1 MKHGKRLV
9 ALFMSLS
16 LIANHTSTVIALG
29 DEYKRLFIEQ
39 SLNAPNI
46 TWDTKD
52 EVIVG
57 TAFDSMKGVKAI
69 DDKGNDI
76 TDKVKVAGSVDTSKE
91 GEYVLT
97 YSIVDSEEEP
107 ITRVVRV
114 IPNPEFNVS
123 GSDYVRTYKG
133 EEFDYK
139 QGLTVTDS
147 KGNDITSSVT
157 CEGNVDVNKLGSY
170 NLKYYVPDKK
180 EPILER
186 TVDVIEKNVFN
197 VYLNNEKLQ
206 KSLENYN
213 NWLKDPNK
221 DPNKPVSIEKD
232 LAFSIY
238 LDNKTSKF
246 ALENQSS
253 EKLDVLI
260 GDEVF
265 ANIKVFDKDNNEKLS
280 IELLGSDTGDSE
292 KLDKLKELTYEY
304 GDYISI
310 VTKDS
315 KNCLDITG
323 TLTGDIDNTKED
335 CKEYYSDGVD
345 NLDYI
350 KNVRFNIVKEGIKT
364 VYNNAPVITGLT
376 EMEKLLTTRDEQLKG
391 ISITDDKD
399 TYIPLDEVVI
409 TEEKDG
415 DNVVGLRYTVCD
427 DWGREASGV
436 RYLKNP
442 QTNDGR
448 VQIEQSI
455 QTQQEESSSTPST
468 LDIQPKGRPSKLS
481 DNWLEIVGVTY
492 QDKDKIRFQI
502 RFDIDNMEMYIS
514 NADNRLFDNKFTGEY
529 FRLEQYSKDGVLKS
543 SLVLNGNDRAD
554 SEKIRKWDRTKFAY
568 GDQLKIY
575 HKYTDTKMKIG
586 SDVLE
591 PNNSWRSYAGGIPE
605 SVQKESRFEIT
616 RDCLKRLVNKPPE
629 ITWSDKN
636 LTIERGKKPDLLAD
650 ITVKD
655 DIDGDIN
662 RARVKVSDLDT
673 SKLGLHTITYSVTD
687 SWGATYTTER
697 TVEVVS
703 TEELSKTHI
712 DIYDSTNTNKIFTI
726 GFDDFS
732 KRLSIKNTTSVEF
745 DSKNKYDTAFRIR
758 ILSKKGVT
766 KKDIELFGKDTG
778 ESSKLKE
785 LNNYKYAVDDY
796 IEIRTTTSKAIRII
810 GKVSTEGSAIT
821 DTDFSNGLDTKD
833 LMDNTRFQLNAG
845 QMKIVYNE
853 APSIE
858 FNDAK
863 FARTDKFNP
872 AIFVEKITDDHDN
885 KNGEGKLK
893 PENVRAEYDEDK
905 IYNLG
910 KHSVKFILADTWG
923 RKYTTTTTI
932 ETVSRNKLEK
942 VNIDLMKVDKNTD
955 GTITSKSTI
964 ATLYFDDVK
973 KKIVPVLNQEAS
985 IDGQPG
991 QKVFTIL
998 IYGSDNEEKYKLEI
1012 DTNTKINQETFKE
1025 LSKVSITKGDYIHI
1039 EAYSPDAVC
1048 ISGQVVSPMNMNF
1061 TDYSN
1066 GFKDFD
1072 KMKNTMF
1079 EIQEEG
1085 LTALYNEA
1093 PHITWKNSRVYQG
1106 DSFDVLSDITITDDR
1121 DTKLTTSMVT
1131 VVGDTTGG
1139 TTSLDTTKI
1148 GVKTITYKI
1157 TDSWGRTA
1165 LIQRS
1170 IFVRPNLEKAK
1181 IEIKDNKGQT
1191 AIILQPDS
1199 ANMKLSVEFNEENL
1213 PLNKTT
1219 RISNT
1224 TEVSLALYNEKNEH
1238 IGTLD
1243 ILGNDDKNEIEKK
1256 LTSLT
1261 TAKILRGSKIHIDAK
1276 NTTQVS
1282 ITGIVSA
1289 TGGNITTGTV
1299 DFSKGNYDR
1308 KYLDNSVF
1316 KLIDDGIEVLYNQA
1330 PSMNLTTTAA
1340 TTTSLTLYKGDDY
1353 RQNLLDA
1360 IEVIDELEDD
1370 LSSKKTVE
1378 IRVFER
1384 TKGQNTSVTT
1394 VSTMPTTSPVAISTS
1409 SSVPLDINTT
1419 GSYVAYYTV
1428 KDSWGEKCPEIL
1440 VKDFNIV
1447 PSIDRNI
1454 INLGG
1459 PFGIDKRRLLTIGFD
1474 SNTMN
1479 FKIKKTT
1486 DPSINS
1492 FNNQVYGT
1500 FYKIDLCTSQG
1511 QTKLTT
1517 PIVVAG
1523 DYNFKTDSKGYFSQ
1537 LEKIKFEYGDYIQM
1551 DSYQVQRMSIEGP
1564 VRNPVESD
1572 GDYATPQGG
1581 TQGIYEADKF
1591 KNTRFYITEEGLD
1604 AKYISPVELTTGRVL
1619 FDYDGEKDGSAIKLL
1634 IDSSDGTISIPDINY
1649 TGFFGSFVSNN
1660 LAFVITICK
1669 NGIQKKFNFL
1679 ESSRG
1684 PSNELKAFVN
1694 NTTENSFEDGD
1705 YIHFNGTNK
1714 YKKRVNLHG
1723 DLTVTGTDEDYSDGV
1738 DNFDNLIN
1746 VRFYFRDVGTTN
1758 AHIEAVYNKAP
1769 EFKGVDEVNFYIKPK
1784 SSANVDYYQF
1794 NTTSGVT
1801 VVDDNTTNT
1810 TFSVTNVLDRNNNI
1824 MNKGIPA
1831 WGVGEYK
1838 CIYNT
1843 TDSWGRVTEYTRK
1856 IYVRP
1861 NGYKNKIMIYPKTTS
1876 DTTTSGDNV
1885 VITSNSTAAFKIAID
1900 DRTDKYKLV
1909 DRKDVPINSQL
1920 GDNPAF
1926 GIVIYGNNGTEKK
1939 QVVLNGNDTGTSEKL
1954 DELTNTP
1961 FGQNDYIRV
1970 WSADPRYLAI
1980 SGDITK
1986 DSQDNSTD
1994 EIESFNDGIQEPVYM
2009 NNTAFKI
2016 NDNAMTYIYNEGA
2029 KITTTRQTLDYK
2041 SKISDNLVD
2050 LVTITDDK
2058 STTSEMTISYEGS
2071 IDTNKVG
2078 IYPVTYT
2085 VVDSWGRTV
2094 QQTINFEVAPN
2105 YSRNAIQVY
2114 SNDGTHMFDIG
2125 FDTYHNKLSVK
2136 QITTTKTSNT
2146 SSGNYL
2152 KIVVRDNNAKITN
2165 TLEINETDFT
2175 SQGTIEKIKQIGYVN
2190 NGFISFE
2197 SSSPSSIRIT
2207 GNITASTAVTSNINT
2222 FKDGFDSLDQM
2233 KNSRFML
2240 DPACLKLI
2248 TKETPV
2254 ITFKDTSGKTVTST
2268 SITRGDDSNLYD
2280 SIDLGF
2286 KQPENYIGIK
2296 YSNKGLDKY
2305 GFGKQN
2311 VTFMVNDSWGTTTVS
2326 TTAVVDVK
2334 ARNYLEGIIIQIKDR
2349 TDEKKNLATLRFDT
2363 INKKIIINKSNVSYN
2378 GKEELLLTFKLYDK
2392 NGITK
2397 KVKRITKY
2405 NITSSETLE
2414 KLFEDVY
2421 FEDGDRISLESYD
2434 DENGIA
2440 IYGNIPGDVTIDQED
2455 YSDGVQNPDYIDNVR
2470 FEIDK
2475 SDNSDNEGTIREY
2488 SLRSVYNHAPEMT
2501 FDKEFK
2507 AYKGIEPNFFD
2518 GVNVTDSDIHD
2529 KDINIEDN
2537 VQIDTEFDPDVLGDQ
2552 RVDYIATDTWGRQT
2566 STEKTVTVESGLLS
2580 NRIEYYTS
2588 DSSNEPLFYVYLDKE
2603 QSKLKVNSS
2612 YSTTNPSNS
2621 RLNTEP
2627 FELTLYYSENSTNA
2641 TTRATIKKQL
2651 KITTDETLDS
2661 IRTKLNDFNN
2671 TAFKYGEYL
2680 GVYAKDHKN
2689 DIKIKGQINQPL
2701 RITEDYSKGITT
2713 ADFMNNVK
2721 FKITEEELMAI
2732 YNEAP
2737 EMILP
2742 TNSTLVY
2749 YKGDKIFP
2757 GEGAIVRDDIDL
2769 RLTVE
2774 DVYISEEEKKR
2785 FDTMG
2790 TTMVSV
2796 TVTDYWGRS
2805 TQGQRKIE
2813 VRNAL
2818 TRNELIFGGY
2828 NNIGGEKRQKF
2839 KLVFDTTHKTIYI
2852 TGKDAGKMNDQRW
2865 DDAYYNIK
2873 LYDGK
2878 THEVKFNYDVPAE
2891 CDPTKTS
2898 FGSLE
2903 VTNTS
2908 HGVSYEQGDYFKF
2921 NGPQVFRMSI
2931 DGAVRNELEN
2941 YENGVTMSANFI
2953 DTRFYIEDSGLRAEF
2968 QNSIQLT
2975 TNESLIEFNVGKG
2988 KPLRMKVDH
2997 NTGQVTFGKPTDY
3010 FDYNNSAIV
3019 FKLNW
3024 YTKDDSTMHTFS
3036 FDGWDS
3042 GNGKG
3047 SIALKSFAQNHP
3059 FKEGDYITFET
3070 PTKQFHKRIEL
3081 SGKIIKPDNSDVLL
3095 RDEDFSDGIDYEE
3108 NMLRTEFHYNKEG
3121 VKGFT
3126 IFKKAPAIISGAED
3140 IAIPQNSNF
3149 DVTSGVTVKDYDNTD
3164 LTSAMTITVNGSQVR
3179 SGYTLNTNKVGPQ
3192 EVVYKVT
3199 NKAGITSAVYRNINV
3214 YSVPGLTTRANVA
3227 PLEQGSVTANSQELT
3242 NYLLSLVT
3250 ATDTDDSDITSK
3262 VTVTSDIDPE
3272 KAGIYNATYA
3282 VTNSFGQTTT
3292 LSDVKVEV
3300 IRTISVDVP
3309 IKVPFQIV
3317 TNLLDK
3323 NDDPFVAGTL
3333 NLRNN
3338 KTSDV
3343 KVSLDGFT
3351 QKSNS
3356 GSLQIVSPGTVTNW
3370 DELTTEDT
3378 MSKMALGI
3386 YNKDGNW
3393 KSSSYSQKESP
3404 LWLYTGMTTGTTIG
3418 TLERAPSLTSPSTAK
3433 IGFNSK
3439 HGKKFRGGTS
3449 RGKFELRF
3457 KFE

>member
-76 TDKVKVAGSVDTSKE
+76 TDKVKVTGSVDTSKE

-133 EEFDYK
+133 EEFDHK

-157 CEGNVDVNKLGSY
+157 CEGNVDINKLGSY

-253 EKLDVLI
+253 EKLDVSI

-265 ANIKVFDKDNNEKLS
+265 ANIKVFDKDNKEKLS
-280 IELLGSDTGDSE
+280 IELLGSDTGNSE

-310 VTKDS
+310 VTRDS

-415 DNVVGLRYTVCD
+415 DNIIGLRYTVCD

-455 QTQQEESSSTPST
+455 QTQQEQSSSSSSTLNISPKLKKPS
-468 LDIQPKGRPSKLS
+468 RLS
-481 DNWLEIVGVTY
+481 DNFFEVLGVTY
-492 QDKDKIRFQI
+492 PDNDLIRFKI
-502 RFDIDNMEMYIS
+502 KFDIDNMEMYIS
-514 NADNRLFDNKFTGEY
+514 EADNRLFDNKFTGEY

-575 HKYTDTKMKIG
+575 HKYTDTRMKIG
-586 SDVLE
+586 YDVLA
-591 PNNSWRSYAGGIPE
+591 PNCSDNWEDYSGGIPTNI
-605 SVQKESRFEIT
+605 QNESRFEIT
-616 RDCLKRLVNKPPE
+616 RNCLKRLVNKPPK
-629 ITWSDKN
+629 ITWSNEK
-636 LTIERGKKPDLLAD
+636 LIIERGKKPDLLAD

-662 RARVKVSDLDT
+662 RARVKVTPLDT
-673 SKLGLHTITYSVTD
+673 SELGPHTITYSVTD
-687 SWGATYTTER
+687 SWGATYTTQR

-785 LNNYKYAVDDY
+785 LNNYKYSVDDY

-872 AIFVEKITDDHDN
+872 AIFVGKITDDHDN
-885 KNGEGKLK
+885 NKDVEGKLK
-893 PENVRAEYDEDK
+893 PENVRAEYDEEE

-923 RKYTTTTTI
+923 REYTTTTTI

-942 VNIDLMKVDKNTD
+942 VNIDLMKVDKSTD
-955 GTITSKSTI
+955 GTLTSKSTI

-973 KKIVPVLNQEAS
+973 KKIVPVLNKEAS

-998 IYGSDNEEKYKLEI
+998 IYGSDNKEKYKLEI
-1012 DTNTKINQETFKE
+1012 DINTKINQDTFKE

-1048 ISGQVVSPMNMNF
+1048 ISGQVVSTMNMNF

-1170 IFVRPNLEKAK
+1170 IFVRSNLEKAK

-1199 ANMKLSVEFNEENL
+1199 VNMKLSVEFNEANL

-1243 ILGNDDKNEIEKK
+1243 ILGNDNKNEIEKK

-1299 DFSKGNYDR
+1299 DFSEGNYD
-1308 KYLDNSVF
+1308 KEYLDNSVF
-1316 KLIDDGIEVLYNQA
+1316 KLVDDGIEVLYNQA

-1340 TTTSLTLYKGDDY
+1340 TTTPLTLYKGDDY

-1360 IEVIDELEDD
+1360 IEVIDELEVD

-1394 VSTMPTTSPVAISTS
+1394 VSTMPTTSQVAISTS
-1409 SSVPLDINTT
+1409 SNVPLEINTT

-1428 KDSWGEKCPEIL
+1428 KDSWDEKCPEIL
-1440 VKDFNIV
+1440 VKDFDIV

-1459 PFGIDKRRLLTIGFD
+1459 PSGIDKRRLLTIGFD
-1474 SNTMN
+1474 SNTKS

-1486 DPSINS
+1486 DPNINS
-1492 FNNQVYGT
+1492 FNSYVYST
-1500 FYKIDLCTSQG
+1500 VFYKIYLCTSQG

-1523 DYNFKTDSKGYFSQ
+1523 DYDFKKDSKGYFRQ

-1572 GDYATPQGG
+1572 GDYATPQKD

-1619 FDYDGEKDGSAIKLL
+1619 VDYDGLKDGSAIKLL
-1634 IDSSDGTISIPDINY
+1634 IDSSSGTISVPNINY
-1649 TGFFGSFVSNN
+1649 TGFFNYPSGDIAFTVNFNHNSDKQTFTFKGADRGSTKELEEYLSKTRFV
-1660 LAFVITICK
+1660 
-1669 NGIQKKFNFL
+1669 
-1679 ESSRG
+1679 E
-1684 PSNELKAFVN
+1684 
-1694 NTTENSFEDGD
+1694 GD
-1705 YIHFNGTNK
+1705 YIEFRGIESR
-1714 YKKRVNLHG
+1714 KKSISLVG
-1723 DLTVTGTDEDYSDGV
+1723 DLEVIGSNEDYSDGV
-1738 DNFDNLIN
+1738 DNLDNLNN

-1769 EFKGVDEVNFYIKPK
+1769 EFKGVDEVNFYIKPGA
-1784 SSANVDYYQF
+1784 SNRDYYPF
-1794 NTTSGVT
+1794 DTTSGVS
-1801 VVDDNTTNT
+1801 VVDDNTTDI
-1810 TFSVTNVLDRNNNI
+1810 TFSVTGVLNNRNEEMTN
-1824 MNKGIPA
+1824 GIPA
-1831 WGVGEYK
+1831 WDKGEYK

-1885 VITSNSTAAFKIAID
+1885 VITSDSTAAFKIAID
-1900 DRTDKYKLV
+1900 DRTDRYKLV

-1926 GIVIYGNNGTEKK
+1926 GIVIYDNNGTEKK
-1939 QVVLNGNDTGTSEKL
+1939 RVILNGNDTGTSEKL

-1986 DSQDNSTD
+1986 DSQNGST
-1994 EIESFNDGIQEPVYM
+1994 ESIENFNDGIQEPVYM

-2016 NDNAMTYIYNEGA
+2016 NDNRMTYIYNEGA

-2041 SKISDNLVD
+2041 SNISDNLVD

-2094 QQTINFEVAPN
+2094 EQTINFEVAPN
-2105 YSRNAIQVY
+2105 YGRNRIEVY

-2125 FDTYHNKLSVK
+2125 FDTYHNKLSVN

-2207 GNITASTAVTSNINT
+2207 GNITASTAVTRNINT
-2222 FKDGFDSLDQM
+2222 FEDGFDSLDQM

-2240 DPACLKLI
+2240 KPEGLKLI

-2286 KQPENYIGIK
+2286 KQPENYLGIS
-2296 YSNKGLDKY
+2296 YSSEGLDKY
-2305 GFGKQN
+2305 KFGKQN

-2334 ARNYLEGIIIQIKDR
+2334 DRNYLEGRIIQIKDG

-2363 INKKIIINKSNVSYN
+2363 IENKIIPFKTNVKYN
-2378 GKEELLLTFKLYDK
+2378 RSEELLLTFKLYDK

-2434 DENGIA
+2434 NDKGIA
-2440 IYGNIPGDVTIDQED
+2440 IYGNIPGDVTTSQEI

-2475 SDNSDNEGTIREY
+2475 SDDVNVEGTIREY
-2488 SLRSVYNHAPEMT
+2488 SLKSVYNHAPEMT

-2537 VQIDTEFDPDVLGDQ
+2537 VQIDTEFDPDILGDQ
-2552 RVDYIATDTWGRQT
+2552 KVDYIATDTWGRQT

-2588 DSSNEPLFYVYLDKE
+2588 DSSTEPLFYVYLDKTNN
-2603 QSKLKVNSS
+2603 KLKVNSS
-2612 YSTTNPSNS
+2612 YSTTKAKNTT
-2621 RLNTEP
+2621 LKTEP
-2627 FELTLYYSENSTNA
+2627 FKLTLYYSENSTNA
-2641 TTRATIKKQL
+2641 TTRATIKKEL
-2651 KITTDETLDS
+2651 EITTDETLDS
-2661 IRTKLNDFNN
+2661 IKTKLNDFNN

-2701 RITEDYSKGITT
+2701 RITEDYSEGITT

-2742 TNSTLVY
+2742 TDSTLVY

-2774 DVYISEEEKKR
+2774 DVYISEEEEKK

-2805 TQGQRKIE
+2805 TQGERKIE

-2828 NNIGGEKRQKF
+2828 NNTGGEKRQKF

-2852 TGKDAGKMNDQRW
+2852 TGKDAGKMNDQRH
-2865 DDAYYNIK
+2865 DTDYYNIK
-2873 LYDGK
+2873 LYDGDTNK
-2878 THEVKFNYDVPAE
+2878 VKFNYDVPAQ
-2891 CDPTKTS
+2891 CDPTETS

-2941 YENGVTMSANFI
+2941 YENGVNMSANFI

-2968 QNSIQLT
+2968 QNSMPIT
-2975 TNESLIEFNVGKG
+2975 TDESLIEFNVGKG

-2997 NTGQVTFGKPTDY
+2997 NTGQVTFGKSTDY
-3010 FDYNNSAIV
+3010 FDYNNNAIV

-3042 GNGKG
+3042 GNGSG
-3047 SIALKSFAQNHP
+3047 SRELKSFAQKHP
-3059 FKEGDYITFET
+3059 FKQGDYITFET
-3070 PTKQFHKRIEL
+3070 PGKKFHKRIEL
-3081 SGKIIKPDNSDVLL
+3081 SGKIIKPTTPDVLL
-3095 RDEDFSDGIDYEE
+3095 KDEDFSDGIDYEE
-3108 NMLRTEFHYNKEG
+3108 NMLRTEFHYNKDG

-3140 IAIPQNSNF
+3140 ISIPQNSNF
-3149 DVTSGVTVKDYDNTD
+3149 DITSGVTAKDYDNAD
-3164 LTSAMTITVNGSQVR
+3164 LTSAMTITVNDGTQVR
-3179 SGYTLNTNKVGPQ
+3179 SGYTLDTSKVGPQ
-3192 EVVYKVT
+3192 EVVYRVT
-3199 NKAGITSAVYRNINV
+3199 NRAGITSAVYRNINV
-3214 YSVPGLTTRANVA
+3214 YSVPGFTTKADVA
-3227 PLEQGSVTANSQELT
+3227 PLEQGSIKKDSEELKE
-3242 NYLLSLVT
+3242 YLLSLVT
-3250 ATDTDDSDITSK
+3250 ATDTDDGDITSK

-3272 KAGIYNATYA
+3272 KAGTYKATYS
-3282 VTNSFGQTTT
+3282 VTNSFGRTTT

-3300 IRTISVDVP
+3300 VRTISVDVP

-3317 TNLLDK
+3317 TNLINKD
-3323 NDDPFVAGTL
+3323 DDPFVAGTL

-3343 KVSLDGFT
+3343 KVSLDGFI
-3351 QKSNS
+3351 KKNSN
-3356 GSLQIVSPGTVTNW
+3356 GGIEIVTPGTIDW
-3370 DELTTEDT
+3370 DNLTTDET
-3378 MSKMALGI
+3378 MKKMALGI
-3386 YNKDGNW
+3386 YNKEGFKD
-3393 KSSSYSQKESP
+3393 SSYSQKSDP
-3404 LWLYTGMTTGTTIG
+3404 LWLHTGITSTTIG

-3433 IGFNSK
+3433 IGFTSK
-3439 HGKKFRGGTS
+3439 HGKKFIGGTT

>member
-1 MKHGKRLV
+1 MKHAKRLV

-69 DDKGNDI
+69 DDEGNDI
-76 TDKVKVAGSVDTSKE
+76 TDKVKVTGSVDTSKE
-91 GEYVLT
+91 GEYTLT
-97 YSIVDSEEEP
+97 YSIADSEEEP

-253 EKLDVLI
+253 EKLDVSI

-292 KLDKLKELTYEY
+292 KLDKLKALTYEY

-310 VTKDS
+310 VTRDS

-415 DNVVGLRYTVCD
+415 NNIIGLRYTVCD

-442 QTNDGR
+442 QINDGR

-481 DNWLEIVGVTY
+481 DNFFEVLGVTY
-492 QDKDKIRFQI
+492 PDNDWIRFKI
-502 RFDIDNMEMYIS
+502 KFDIDNMEMYIS
-514 NADNRLFDNKFTGEY
+514 ESDNRLFDNKFTGEY

-575 HKYTDTKMKIG
+575 HKYTDTRMKIG
-586 SDVLE
+586 YDVLA
-591 PNNSWRSYAGGIPE
+591 PNGSNNWEDYSRGIPTDI
-605 SVQKESRFEIT
+605 QNESRFEIT
-616 RDCLKRLVNKPPE
+616 RNCLKRLVNKPPE
-629 ITWSDKN
+629 ITWPDKN

-673 SKLGLHTITYSVTD
+673 STLGEKTVTYTVTD

-778 ESSKLKE
+778 KSSKLQE

-796 IEIRTTTSKAIRII
+796 IEIRTTTSKAIRIN
-810 GKVSTEGSAIT
+810 GEVTTQGNIT
-821 DTDFSNGLDTKD
+821 DTDFSDGLDTKD

-872 AIFVEKITDDHDN
+872 AIFVKKITDDHDN
-885 KNGEGKLK
+885 DENGEGKLK
-893 PENVRAEYDEDK
+893 PENVRAEYDEEE

-923 RKYTTTTTI
+923 REYTTTTTI

-942 VNIDLMKVDKNTD
+942 VNIDLMKVDKSTD
-955 GTITSKSTI
+955 GTLTSKSTI

-973 KKIVPVLNQEAS
+973 KKIVPVLNKEAS

-998 IYGSDNEEKYKLEI
+998 IYGSNNEEKYKLEI
-1012 DTNTKINQETFKE
+1012 DTNTKINQDTFKE

-1048 ISGQVVSPMNMNF
+1048 ISGQVVSTMNMNF

-1139 TTSLDTTKI
+1139 TISLDTTEI

-1170 IFVRPNLEKAK
+1170 IFVRSNLEKAK

-1199 ANMKLSVEFNEENL
+1199 VNMKLSVEFNEANL

-1243 ILGNDDKNEIEKK
+1243 ILGSDDKYAIEKK

-1316 KLIDDGIEVLYNQA
+1316 KLIDDGIEVLYNQV

-1409 SSVPLDINTT
+1409 SSVPLEINTT

-1486 DPSINS
+1486 DPNINS

-1511 QTKLTT
+1511 KTKLTT

-1523 DYNFKTDSKGYFSQ
+1523 DYNFKKDSKGYFSQ
-1537 LEKIKFEYGDYIQM
+1537 LGKIKFEYGDYIQM

-1572 GDYATPQGG
+1572 GDYATPDILPDGQID
-1581 TQGIYEADKF
+1581 TQGIYDADKF

-1619 FDYDGEKDGSAIKLL
+1619 VDYDGLKDGSAIKLL
-1634 IDSSDGTISIPDINY
+1634 IDSSSGTISVPEINY
-1649 TGFFGSFVSNN
+1649 TGFFNYPYGNI
-1660 LAFVITICK
+1660 AFTV
-1669 NGIQKKFNFL
+1669 NFKHKSVQ
-1679 ESSRG
+1679 ETFTFTGCDRG
-1684 PSNELKAFVN
+1684 PKRELKEYLSATRFV
-1694 NTTENSFEDGD
+1694 EGD
-1705 YIHFNGTNK
+1705 YIEFRGIESR
-1714 YKKRVNLHG
+1714 KKSISLVG
-1723 DLTVTGTDEDYSDGV
+1723 DLKVTGSNEDYSDGV
-1738 DNFDNLIN
+1738 DNLDNLNN

-1769 EFKGVDEVNFYIKPK
+1769 EFKGVEEVNFYIKPN
-1784 SSANVDYYQF
+1784 SSANRDYYQF

-1810 TFSVTNVLDRNNNI
+1810 TFSVTGVLDRSNNI
-1824 MNKGIPA
+1824 MHNGIPA
-1831 WGVGEYK
+1831 WGKGEYK

-1861 NGYKNKIMIYPKTTS
+1861 DGYKNKIIVYPKTTS
-1876 DTTTSGDNV
+1876 DTTISGNNV
-1885 VITSNSTAAFKIAID
+1885 VITSDSTAAFKIAID

-1926 GIVIYGNNGTEKK
+1926 AIAIYDANNHQERKRII
-1939 QVVLNGNDTGTSEKL
+1939 LDGNDTGLSSKL
-1954 DELTNTP
+1954 DELSNTRYKE
-1961 FGQNDYIRV
+1961 NDYIRV

-1986 DSQDNSTD
+1986 DKQDNSTD

-2016 NDNAMTYIYNEGA
+2016 NDNRMTYIYNKGA
-2029 KITTTRQTLDYK
+2029 KITTTRQTLYYK
-2041 SKISDNLVD
+2041 SNISDNLVD

-2058 STTSEMTISYEGS
+2058 STTSEMTITYEGS

-2085 VVDSWGRTV
+2085 VVDNWGRTV

-2125 FDTYHNKLSVK
+2125 FNTYHNKLSVN
-2136 QITTTKTSNT
+2136 QITTNKTLNNSN
-2146 SSGNYL
+2146 NKL

-2197 SSSPSSIRIT
+2197 SSSPNSVRIIGNIT
-2207 GNITASTAVTSNINT
+2207 GNTAGNSFDNG
-2222 FKDGFDSLDQM
+2222 FKDETEMQ
-2233 KNSRFML
+2233 NSRFML
-2240 DPACLKLI
+2240 EPEGLKLI

-2286 KQPENYIGIK
+2286 KQPENYIGVE
-2296 YSNKGLDKY
+2296 YSNQGLDKDKS
-2305 GFGKQN
+2305 GKQD
-2311 VTFMVNDSWGTTTVS
+2311 VTFIVNDSWGTSVS
-2326 TTAVVDVK
+2326 TVAVVDVK
-2334 ARNYLEGIIIQIKDR
+2334 ARNYLEERIIQIKDG
-2349 TDEKKNLATLRFDT
+2349 TDQKKNLATLRFDT

-2537 VQIDTEFDPDVLGDQ
+2537 VQIDTEFDPDILGDQ
-2552 RVDYIATDTWGRQT
+2552 KVDYIATDTWGRQT

-2588 DSSNEPLFYVYLDKE
+2588 DSSTEPLFYVYLDKTNN
-2603 QSKLKVNSS
+2603 KLKVNSDFKV
-2612 YSTTNPSNS
+2612 TQSNS
-2621 RLNTEP
+2621 NKLNTEP

-2641 TTRATIKKQL
+2641 TTRATIKKEL

-2701 RITEDYSKGITT
+2701 RITEDYSEGITT

-2742 TNSTLVY
+2742 TDSTLVY

-2774 DVYISEEEKKR
+2774 DVYISKEEEKK

-2805 TQGQRKIE
+2805 TQGERKIE

-2828 NNIGGEKRQKF
+2828 NNKGGEKRQKF

-2852 TGKDAGKMNDQRW
+2852 TGKDAGKMNDQRS
-2865 DDAYYNIK
+2865 DADYYNIK
-2873 LYDGK
+2873 LYDGETNK
-2878 THEVKFNYDVPAE
+2878 VKFNYDVPAE

-2941 YENGVTMSANFI
+2941 YENGVNMSANFI

-2968 QNSIQLT
+2968 QNSMPIT
-2975 TNESLIEFNVGKG
+2975 TDESLIEFNVGKG

-3042 GNGKG
+3042 GNGSG
-3047 SIALKSFAQNHP
+3047 SRALRTFAQNHQ

-3070 PTKQFHKRIEL
+3070 PTKKFHKRIEL
-3081 SGKIIKPDNSDVLL
+3081 SGKIIKPTTPDVLL
-3095 RDEDFSDGIDYEE
+3095 KDEDFSDGIDYEE
-3108 NMLRTEFHYNKEG
+3108 NMLRTEFHYNKDG
-3121 VKGFT
+3121 VHGFT
-3126 IFKKAPAIISGAED
+3126 IFKKAAAVISGAED
-3140 IAIPQNSNF
+3140 IAIPQNSTF
-3149 DVTSGVTVKDYDNTD
+3149 DITSGVTAKDYDNAD
-3164 LTSAMTITVNGSQVR
+3164 LTSAMTITVNGRQVR
-3179 SGYTLNTNKVGPQ
+3179 SGEVLNTDKVGPQ
-3192 EVVYKVT
+3192 EVVYRVT
-3199 NKAGITSAVYRNINV
+3199 NRAGITSAVYRNINV
-3214 YSVPGLTTRANVA
+3214 YSVPGLTTIADVA
-3227 PLEQGSVTANSQELT
+3227 PLEQGSVKKDSEELKE
-3242 NYLLSLVT
+3242 YLLSLVI

-3272 KAGIYNATYA
+3272 KAGTYKATYS

-3292 LSDVKVEV
+3292 LSNVEVEV

-3309 IKVPFQIV
+3309 IKVPFQVV

-3323 NDDPFVAGTL
+3323 EADPFVAGTL

-3351 QKSNS
+3351 QKNNS
-3356 GSLQIVSPGTVTNW
+3356 GSLQIVTPGTIDW
-3370 DELTTEDT
+3370 DNLTTEAS
-3378 MSKMALGI
+3378 MKQMALGI
-3386 YNKDGNW
+3386 YNKTGDW
-3393 KSSSYSQKESP
+3393 QDSSYSQEDSP
-3404 LWLYTGMTTGTTIG
+3404 LWLYTGITSGTTIG

-3433 IGFNSK
+3433 IGFTSK

>member
-46 TWDTKD
+46 TWDTKN

-76 TDKVKVAGSVDTSKE
+76 TDKVKVTGSVDTSKE

-97 YSIVDSEEEP
+97 YSIADSEEEP

-123 GSDYVRTYKG
+123 GADYVRTYKG

-157 CEGNVDVNKLGSY
+157 CEGNVDINKLGSY

-253 EKLDVLI
+253 EKLDVSI

-280 IELLGSDTGDSE
+280 IELLGSDTGNSE

-310 VTKDS
+310 VTRDS

-391 ISITDDKD
+391 ISITDDRD

-415 DNVVGLRYTVCD
+415 NNIIGLRYTVCD

-442 QTNDGR
+442 QINDGR

-481 DNWLEIVGVTY
+481 DNFFEVLGVTY
-492 QDKDKIRFQI
+492 PDNDLIRFKI
-502 RFDIDNMEMYIS
+502 KFDIDNMEMYIS
-514 NADNRLFDNKFTGEY
+514 ESDNRLFDNKFTGEY

-575 HKYTDTKMKIG
+575 HKYTDDRMKIG
-586 SDVLE
+586 YGVLA
-591 PNNSWRSYAGGIPE
+591 PNSSNNWEDYSRGIPTNI
-605 SVQKESRFEIT
+605 QNESRFEIT
-616 RDCLKRLVNKPPE
+616 RNCLKRLVNKPPE
-629 ITWSDKN
+629 ITWPDKN
-636 LTIERGKKPDLLAD
+636 LTIERGKNPNLLAD

-687 SWGATYTTER
+687 SWGATYTTQR

-745 DSKNKYDTAFRIR
+745 DSNNKYDTAFRIR

-833 LMDNTRFQLNAG
+833 LMDNTRFQLNSG

-872 AIFVEKITDDHDN
+872 AIFVKKITDDHDN
-885 KNGEGKLK
+885 DENGEGKLK
-893 PENVRAEYDEDK
+893 PENVRAEYDEEE

-923 RKYTTTTTI
+923 REYTTTTTI

-942 VNIDLMKVDKNTD
+942 VNIDLMKVDKSTD

-973 KKIVPVLNQEAS
+973 KKIVPVLNKQAS
-985 IDGQPG
+985 IEGQPG

-1048 ISGQVVSPMNMNF
+1048 ISGQVVSTMNMNF

-1170 IFVRPNLEKAK
+1170 IFVRYNLEKAK
-1181 IEIKDNKGQT
+1181 IEIKDNKGKT

-1199 ANMKLSVEFNEENL
+1199 ANMKLSVEFNEANL

-1289 TGGNITTGTV
+1289 IGGNITTGTV

-1316 KLIDDGIEVLYNQA
+1316 KLVDDGIEVLYNQA

-1340 TTTSLTLYKGDDY
+1340 TTTPLTLYKGDDY

-1384 TKGQNTSVTT
+1384 TKDEITSVTT
-1394 VSTMPTTSPVAISTS
+1394 VSTMPTTSQVAISTS
-1409 SSVPLDINTT
+1409 SNVPLEINTT

-1428 KDSWGEKCPEIL
+1428 KDSWDEKCPEIL
-1440 VKDFNIV
+1440 VKDFDIV

-1459 PFGIDKRRLLTIGFD
+1459 PSGIDKRRLLTIGFD
-1474 SNTMN
+1474 SNTKS

-1492 FNNQVYGT
+1492 FNSYVYST
-1500 FYKIDLCTSQG
+1500 VFYKIYLCTSQG

-1523 DYNFKTDSKGYFSQ
+1523 DYDFKKDSKGYFSQ
-1537 LEKIKFEYGDYIQM
+1537 LEEIKFEYGDYIQM

-1572 GDYATPQGG
+1572 GDYATPQKD

-1604 AKYISPVELTTGRVL
+1604 AKYISLVELTTGRVL
-1619 FDYDGEKDGSAIKLL
+1619 VDYDGLKDGSAIKLL
-1634 IDSSDGTISIPDINY
+1634 IDSSSGTISVPNINY
-1649 TGFFGSFVSNN
+1649 TGFFNYPYGDIAFTVNFNHNSDKQTFTFKGADRGSTKELEEYLSKTRFV
-1660 LAFVITICK
+1660 
-1669 NGIQKKFNFL
+1669 
-1679 ESSRG
+1679 E
-1684 PSNELKAFVN
+1684 
-1694 NTTENSFEDGD
+1694 GD
-1705 YIHFNGTNK
+1705 YIEFRGIESR
-1714 YKKRVNLHG
+1714 KKSISLVG
-1723 DLTVTGTDEDYSDGV
+1723 DLEVTGSNEDYSDGV
-1738 DNFDNLIN
+1738 DNLDNLNN
-1746 VRFYFRDVGTTN
+1746 VRFYFRGVGTAN

-1769 EFKGVDEVNFYIKPK
+1769 EFKGVEEVNFYIKPN
-1784 SSANVDYYQF
+1784 SSANNDYYKF
-1794 NTTSGVT
+1794 DTTSGVT
-1801 VVDDNTTNT
+1801 VVDDNTTDI
-1810 TFSVTNVLDRNNNI
+1810 TFSVTGVLNNRNEE
-1824 MNKGIPA
+1824 MTKGIPA
-1831 WGVGEYK
+1831 WGKGEYK

-1885 VITSNSTAAFKIAID
+1885 VITSDSTAAFKIAID

-1926 GIVIYGNNGTEKK
+1926 AIAIYDANNHQERKRII
-1939 QVVLNGNDTGTSEKL
+1939 LDGNDTGLSSKL
-1954 DELTNTP
+1954 DELSNTRYKE
-1961 FGQNDYIRV
+1961 NDYIRV

-1986 DSQDNSTD
+1986 DNQDKST
-1994 EIESFNDGIQEPVYM
+1994 EKIESFNDGIQDPNYM
-2009 NNTAFKI
+2009 NNIAFKI

-2050 LVTITDDK
+2050 LVTINDDK

-2085 VVDSWGRTV
+2085 VVDNWGRTV

-2105 YSRNAIQVY
+2105 YARNHIQVY

-2125 FDTYHNKLSVK
+2125 FNIYHNKLSVN
-2136 QITTTKTSNT
+2136 QITTNKTLNNSN
-2146 SSGNYL
+2146 NKL

-2197 SSSPSSIRIT
+2197 SSSPNSVRIIGNIT
-2207 GNITASTAVTSNINT
+2207 GNTAGNSFDDG
-2222 FKDGFDSLDQM
+2222 FKDETEMQ
-2233 KNSRFML
+2233 NSRFML
-2240 DPACLKLI
+2240 KPEGLKLI

-2286 KQPENYIGIK
+2286 KQPENYIGVE
-2296 YSNKGLDKY
+2296 YSNQGLDKDKS
-2305 GFGKQN
+2305 GKQD
-2311 VTFMVNDSWGTTTVS
+2311 VTFIVNDSWGTSVS
-2326 TTAVVDVK
+2326 TVAVVDVK
-2334 ARNYLEGIIIQIKDR
+2334 ARNYLEERIIQIKDG
-2349 TDEKKNLATLRFDT
+2349 TDQKKNLATLRFDT
-2363 INKKIIINKSNVSYN
+2363 INKKIIINKSKVSYN

-2603 QSKLKVNSS
+2603 ESKLKVNSS
-2612 YSTTNPSNS
+2612 YSTTKAKNTT
-2621 RLNTEP
+2621 LKTEP
-2627 FELTLYYSENSTNA
+2627 FKLTLYYSENSTNA
-2641 TTRATIKKQL
+2641 TTRATIKKEL
-2651 KITTDETLDS
+2651 EITTDETLNS

-2689 DIKIKGQINQPL
+2689 DIKIKGQINQPF

-2742 TNSTLVY
+2742 TDSTLVY

-2757 GEGAIVRDDIDL
+2757 GEGGIVRDDIDL

-2774 DVYISEEEKKR
+2774 DVYISKEEEKK

-2805 TQGQRKIE
+2805 TQGERKIE

-2818 TRNELIFGGY
+2818 TRNEIIFGGY
-2828 NNIGGEKRQKF
+2828 NNTGGAKRQKF

-2865 DDAYYNIK
+2865 DNAYYNIK

-2878 THEVKFNYDVPAE
+2878 TNKVKFNYDVPAD

-2898 FGSLE
+2898 FSSLE

-2941 YENGVTMSANFI
+2941 YENGVNMSANFI

-2968 QNSIQLT
+2968 QNSMLIT
-2975 TNESLIEFNVGKG
+2975 TDESLIEFNVGKG
-2988 KPLRMKVDH
+2988 KPLRMKINHD
-2997 NTGQVTFGKPTDY
+2997 TGQVTFGDPTDF
-3010 FDYNNSAIV
+3010 FDYNVYTTV
-3019 FKLNW
+3019 FRINW
-3024 YTKDDSTMHTFS
+3024 YKAGDSTTHTFD
-3036 FDGWDS
+3036 FIGHDD
-3042 GNGKG
+3042 GKG
-3047 SIALKSFAQNHP
+3047 ESSRKFKDFAIKNG
-3059 FKEGDYITFET
+3059 FKQGDYITFET
-3070 PTKQFHKRIEL
+3070 PGKKFHKRIEL
-3081 SGKIIKPDNSDVLL
+3081 SGKIIKPTTPDALL

-3108 NMLRTEFHYNKEG
+3108 NMLRTEFHYNKDG
-3121 VKGFT
+3121 VPGFT
-3126 IFKKAPAIISGAED
+3126 IVKKAPAVISGAED
-3140 IAIPQNSNF
+3140 ISIPQYSQFN
-3149 DVTSGVTVKDYDNTD
+3149 VASGVTVKDYDNAD
-3164 LTSAMTITVNGSQVR
+3164 LTSAMTITVNGRQVR
-3179 SGYTLNTNKVGPQ
+3179 SGEVLNTDKVGPQ

-3199 NKAGITSAVYRNINV
+3199 NRAGITSAIYRNINV
-3214 YSVPGLTTRANVA
+3214 YSVPGLTTIADVA
-3227 PLEQGSVTANSQELT
+3227 PLEQGSVKKDSEELKE
-3242 NYLLSLVT
+3242 YLLSLVT

-3272 KAGIYNATYA
+3272 KAGTYKATYS

-3292 LSDVKVEV
+3292 LSDVNVEV
-3300 IRTISVDVP
+3300 VRTISVDVP

>member
-1 MKHGKRLV
+1 MKYGKRLV

-97 YSIVDSEEEP
+97 YSIADSEEEP
-107 ITRVVRV
+107 ITRVIRV
-114 IPNPEFNVS
+114 IPNPEFKVS

-157 CEGNVDVNKLGSY
+157 YEGNVDVNKLGSY

-180 EPILER
+180 DPILER

-253 EKLDVLI
+253 EKLDVSI

-280 IELLGSDTGDSE
+280 IELLGSDTGNSE

-310 VTKDS
+310 VTRDS

-415 DNVVGLRYTVCD
+415 NNIIGLRYTVCD

-442 QTNDGR
+442 QINDGR

-1106 DSFDVLSDITITDDR
+1106 DSFDVLSDIIITDDR

-1139 TTSLDTTKI
+1139 TTSLDTTEI
-1148 GVKTITYKI
+1148 GVKKVTYKI

-1243 ILGNDDKNEIEKK
+1243 ILGSDDKNAIEKK

-1299 DFSKGNYDR
+1299 DFSKGNYDK

-1316 KLIDDGIEVLYNQA
+1316 KLVDDGIEVLYNQA
-1330 PSMNLTTTAA
+1330 PSMNLTSTAA

-1360 IEVIDELEDD
+1360 IEVIDELEPG

-1384 TKGQNTSVTT
+1384 NKGQNTSVTT
-1394 VSTMPTTSPVAISTS
+1394 VSTMPTTSQVAISTS
-1409 SSVPLDINTT
+1409 SNVPLNINTT

-1440 VKDFNIV
+1440 VKDFDIV

-1459 PFGIDKRRLLTIGFD
+1459 YINGGIRKLVTIGFD
-1474 SNTMN
+1474 SETMSLKIGKHSNTSYDHFN
-1479 FKIKKTT
+1479 KAGTLGDHKYYEIKIC
-1486 DPSINS
+1486 NS
-1492 FNNQVYGT
+1492 
-1500 FYKIDLCTSQG
+1500 KG
-1511 QTKLTT
+1511 QNKTT
-1517 PIVVAG
+1517 PISLTG
-1523 DYNFKTDSKGYFSQ
+1523 GYNFQTDPKGYFR
-1537 LEKIKFEYGDYIQM
+1537 LLDNMEFEYGDYLQF
-1551 DSYQVQRMSIEGP
+1551 DAYQVQRMSIEGP

-1572 GDYATPQGG
+1572 GDYGTPNRS
-1581 TQGIYEADKF
+1581 TEGIYDADKF

-1604 AKYISPVELTTGRVL
+1604 AEYISPVELTTGRVL
-1619 FDYDGEKDGSAIKLL
+1619 VDYDGFKDGSAIKLL
-1634 IDSSDGTISIPDINY
+1634 IDSSSGTISVPDINY
-1649 TGFFGSFVSNN
+1649 TGFFNYPSGDIAFTVNFNHKSVQQIFTFIGSD
-1660 LAFVITICK
+1660 
-1669 NGIQKKFNFL
+1669 
-1679 ESSRG
+1679 RG
-1684 PSNELKAFVN
+1684 PKQGLKKYLSETRFV
-1694 NTTENSFEDGD
+1694 EGD
-1705 YIHFNGTNK
+1705 YIEFRGIESR
-1714 YKKRVNLHG
+1714 KKSISLVG
-1723 DLTVTGTDEDYSDGV
+1723 DLKVTGSNEDYSDGV
-1738 DNFDNLIN
+1738 DNLDNLIN

-1769 EFKGVDEVNFYIKPK
+1769 EFKGVDEVNFYIKPN

-1810 TFSVTNVLDRNNNI
+1810 TFSVTGVLDRNNKI
-1824 MNKGIPA
+1824 MHNGIPA
-1831 WGVGEYK
+1831 WDKGEYK

-1861 NGYKNKIMIYPKTTS
+1861 NGYKNKIMLYPKTTS
-1876 DTTTSGDNV
+1876 DTTILGDNV

-1926 GIVIYGNNGTEKK
+1926 AIAIYDANNHQERKRII
-1939 QVVLNGNDTGTSEKL
+1939 LDGNDTGLSSKL
-1954 DELTNTP
+1954 DELSNTRYKE
-1961 FGQNDYIRV
+1961 NDYIRV

-1986 DSQDNSTD
+1986 DKQDNSTD

-2016 NDNAMTYIYNEGA
+2016 NDNRMTYIYNEGA

-2058 STTSEMTISYEGS
+2058 STTSEMTITYEGS

-2742 TNSTLVY
+2742 TDSTLVY

-2774 DVYISEEEKKR
+2774 DVYISKEEEKK

-2805 TQGQRKIE
+2805 TQGERKIE

-2818 TRNELIFGGY
+2818 TRNEIIFGGY
-2828 NNIGGEKRQKF
+2828 PDPIKF
-2839 KLVFDTTHKTIYI
+2839 KLVFDTSNETVYVTNKT
-2852 TGKDAGKMNDQRW
+2852 AGVINSQRH
-2865 DDAYYNIK
+2865 DSDYYNIK
-2873 LYDGK
+2873 LYNGK
-2878 THEVKFNYDVPAE
+2878 THEVKYNYNVAAQ
-2891 CDPTKTS
+2891 CDPSKTS

-2908 HGVSYEQGDYFKF
+2908 HGVSYEKGDYFKF

-2931 DGAVRNELEN
+2931 YGAVRNELEN

-2968 QNSIQLT
+2968 QNSMPIT
-2975 TNESLIEFNVGKG
+2975 TDESLIEFNVGKG

-2997 NTGQVTFGKPTDY
+2997 NTGQVTFGDPTDY
-3010 FDYNNSAIV
+3010 FDYNV
-3019 FKLNW
+3019 FTTVFRINW
-3024 YTKDDSTMHTFS
+3024 YKADDSTTHTFD
-3036 FDGWDS
+3036 FTGND
-3042 GNGKG
+3042 NGKG
-3047 SIALKSFAQNHP
+3047 ESSRK
-3059 FKEGDYITFET
+3059 FKEFAKNGFKRGDYITFET
-3070 PTKQFHKRIEL
+3070 PGKKFHKRIEL
-3081 SGKIIKPDNSDVLL
+3081 SGKIIKPTTPDALL

-3108 NMLRTEFHYNKEG
+3108 NMLRTEFHYNKDG

>member
-1 MKHGKRLV
+1 MKHAKRLV

-76 TDKVKVAGSVDTSKE
+76 TDKVKVTGSVDTSKE

-123 GSDYVRTYKG
+123 GSNYVRTYKG

-221 DPNKPVSIEKD
+221 DPNKPVSLEKD

-253 EKLDVLI
+253 EKLDVSI

-280 IELLGSDTGDSE
+280 IELLGSDTGNSE

-310 VTKDS
+310 VTRDS

-415 DNVVGLRYTVCD
+415 NNIIGLRYTVCD

-442 QTNDGR
+442 QINNDGR

-481 DNWLEIVGVTY
+481 DNFFEVLGVTY
-492 QDKDKIRFQI
+492 PDNDWIRFKI
-502 RFDIDNMEMYIS
+502 KFDIDNMEMYIS
-514 NADNRLFDNKFTGEY
+514 ESDNRLFDNKFTGEY

-575 HKYTDTKMKIG
+575 HKYTDDRMKIG
-586 SDVLE
+586 NDVLE
-591 PNNSWRSYAGGIPE
+591 PNNSWESYAGGIPTDI
-605 SVQKESRFEIT
+605 QNESRFEIT
-616 RDCLKRLVNKPPE
+616 RNCLKRLVNKPPK
-629 ITWSDKN
+629 ITWSTDK
-636 LTIERGKKPDLLAD
+636 LTIERGEKPDLLAD

-673 SKLGLHTITYSVTD
+673 SKLGSHTITYSVTD

-745 DSKNKYDTAFRIR
+745 DSNNKYDTAFRIR
-758 ILSKKGVT
+758 ILSKKGIT
-766 KKDIELFGKDTG
+766 KKDIALFGKDTG
-778 ESSKLKE
+778 KSSKLQE

-796 IEIRTTTSKAIRII
+796 IEIRTTTSKAIKII

-821 DTDFSNGLDTKD
+821 DTNFSDGLDTKD

-858 FNDAK
+858 FNNAK

-872 AIFVEKITDDHDN
+872 AIFVGKITDDHDN
-885 KNGEGKLK
+885 NESGEGKLK
-893 PENVRAEYDEDK
+893 PENVKAEYDEDK

-923 RKYTTTTTI
+923 REYTTTTTI

-942 VNIDLMKVDKNTD
+942 VNIDLMKVDKSTD
-955 GTITSKSTI
+955 GTLTSKSTI

-998 IYGSDNEEKYKLEI
+998 IYGSNNEKKYKLEI

-1048 ISGQVVSPMNMNF
+1048 ISGQVVSTMNMNF

-1170 IFVRPNLEKAK
+1170 IFVRSNLEKAK

-1243 ILGNDDKNEIEKK
+1243 ILGNDEKNEIEKK

-1289 TGGNITTGTV
+1289 TGGNITAGTV

-1316 KLIDDGIEVLYNQA
+1316 KLVDDGIEVLYNQA

-1340 TTTSLTLYKGDDY
+1340 TTTPLTLYKGDDY

-1360 IEVIDELEDD
+1360 IEVIDELEPG

-1384 TKGQNTSVTT
+1384 TKDEITSVTT
-1394 VSTMPTTSPVAISTS
+1394 VSTMPTTSQVAISTS
-1409 SSVPLDINTT
+1409 SNVPLEINTT

-1428 KDSWGEKCPEIL
+1428 KDSWDEKCPEIL
-1440 VKDFNIV
+1440 VKDFDIV

-1459 PFGIDKRRLLTIGFD
+1459 PDGIDKRRLLTIGFD
-1474 SNTMN
+1474 SNTKS

-1486 DPSINS
+1486 DPNINS
-1492 FNNQVYGT
+1492 FNNYVYVT
-1500 FYKIDLCTSQG
+1500 DFYKIDLCTSQG

-1523 DYNFKTDSKGYFSQ
+1523 KYNFKTDSEGYFRQ
-1537 LEKIKFEYGDYIQM
+1537 LENIKFEYGDYIQM

-1572 GDYATPQGG
+1572 GDYATPQRD

-1619 FDYDGEKDGSAIKLL
+1619 VDYDGLKDGSAIKLL
-1634 IDSSDGTISIPDINY
+1634 IDSSDGTISVPDINY
-1649 TGFFGSFVSNN
+1649 TGFFNYPYGET
-1660 LAFVITICK
+1660 AFTV
-1669 NGIQKKFNFL
+1669 NFNHNSVQKTFTFIGTD
-1679 ESSRG
+1679 RG
-1684 PSNELKAFVN
+1684 PKQELKKYLSETRFVA
-1694 NTTENSFEDGD
+1694 GD
-1705 YIHFNGTNK
+1705 YIEFRGIESR
-1714 YKKRVNLHG
+1714 KKSISLVG
-1723 DLTVTGTDEDYSDGV
+1723 DLKVTGSNEDYSDGV
-1738 DNFDNLIN
+1738 DNLDNLNN
-1746 VRFYFRDVGTTN
+1746 VRFYFRGVGTTN

-1769 EFKGVDEVNFYIKPK
+1769 EFKGVEEVNFYIKPN
-1784 SSANVDYYQF
+1784 SSANRDYYQF

-1801 VVDDNTTNT
+1801 VVDDNTTDI
-1810 TFSVTNVLDRNNNI
+1810 TFSVTGVLNNRNEEMTN
-1824 MNKGIPA
+1824 GIPA
-1831 WGVGEYK
+1831 WGKGEYK

-1885 VITSNSTAAFKIAID
+1885 VITSDSTAAFKIAID
-1900 DRTDKYKLV
+1900 DRTDRYKLV
-1909 DRKDVPINSQL
+1909 DRKDVPINIQL

-1926 GIVIYGNNGTEKK
+1926 GIVIYGNNGNEKK
-1939 QVVLNGNDTGTSEKL
+1939 RVILNGNDTGTSEKL

-1986 DSQDNSTD
+1986 DSQDGST
-1994 EIESFNDGIQEPVYM
+1994 ESIENFNDGIQEPVYM

-2016 NDNAMTYIYNEGA
+2016 NDNRMTYIYNEGA

-2058 STTSEMTISYEGS
+2058 STTSDMTITYEGS
-2071 IDTNKVG
+2071 IDINKVG

-2085 VVDSWGRTV
+2085 VVDNWGRTV

-2175 SQGTIEKIKQIGYVN
+2175 SQGTIENIKQIGYVN

-2222 FKDGFDSLDQM
+2222 FEDGFDSLDQM

-2248 TKETPV
+2248 TYETPI

-2286 KQPENYIGIK
+2286 KQPENYLGIS
-2296 YSNKGLDKY
+2296 YSSEGLDKY
-2305 GFGKQN
+2305 KFGEQD
-2311 VTFMVNDSWGTTTVS
+2311 VIFMVNDSWGTTTVS

-2334 ARNYLEGIIIQIKDR
+2334 ARNYLEGRIIQIKDG
-2349 TDEKKNLATLRFDT
+2349 TDQKKNLATLRFDT
-2363 INKKIIINKSNVSYN
+2363 IENKIIPFKTNVKYN
-2378 GKEELLLTFKLYDK
+2378 RSEELLLTFKLYDK

-2434 DENGIA
+2434 NDKGIA
-2440 IYGNIPGDVTIDQED
+2440 IYGNIPGDVTTSQEI

-2475 SDNSDNEGTIREY
+2475 SDDVNVEGTIREY
-2488 SLRSVYNHAPEMT
+2488 SLKSVYNHAPEMT

-2537 VQIDTEFDPDVLGDQ
+2537 VQIDTEFDPDILGDQ
-2552 RVDYIATDTWGRQT
+2552 KVDYIATDTWGRQT

-2588 DSSNEPLFYVYLDKE
+2588 DSSTEPLFYVYLDKTNN
-2603 QSKLKVNSS
+2603 KLKVNSDFKV
-2612 YSTTNPSNS
+2612 TQSNS
-2621 RLNTEP
+2621 NKLNTEP

-2641 TTRATIKKQL
+2641 TTRATIKKEL
-2651 KITTDETLDS
+2651 KITTDETLNS

-2742 TNSTLVY
+2742 TDSTLVY

-2774 DVYISEEEKKR
+2774 DVYISKEEENK

-2805 TQGQRKIE
+2805 TQGERKIE

-2818 TRNELIFGGY
+2818 TRNEIIFGGY
-2828 NNIGGEKRQKF
+2828 PKPIKF
-2839 KLVFDTTHKTIYI
+2839 KLAFDTSNQTVYV
-2852 TGKDAGKMNDQRW
+2852 TGKTSGVINNQRW
-2865 DDAYYNIK
+2865 DPDYYNIK
-2873 LYDGK
+2873 LYNGK
-2878 THEVKFNYDVPAE
+2878 TNEVKFNYDVPAD

-2898 FGSLE
+2898 FSSLE

-2968 QNSIQLT
+2968 QNSMPIT
-2975 TNESLIEFNVGKG
+2975 TDESLIEFNVGKG
-2988 KPLRMKVDH
+2988 KPLRMKVNH
-2997 NTGQVTFGKPTDY
+2997 NTGKVTFGKPTDF
-3010 FDYNNSAIV
+3010 FDYNVYTTV
-3019 FKLNW
+3019 FRINW
-3024 YTKDDSTMHTFS
+3024 YKAGDSTTHTFD
-3036 FDGWDS
+3036 FT
-3042 GNGKG
+3042 GNDNGEGESSRK
-3047 SIALKSFAQNHP
+3047 
-3059 FKEGDYITFET
+3059 FKEFAIKNGFKQGDYITFET
-3070 PTKQFHKRIEL
+3070 PGKKFHKRIEL
-3081 SGKIIKPDNSDVLL
+3081 SGKIIKPTTPDALL

-3108 NMLRTEFHYNKEG
+3108 NMLRTEFYYNKAG
-3121 VKGFT
+3121 VPGFT
-3126 IFKKAPAIISGAED
+3126 IFKKAPAVISGVED
-3140 IAIPQNSNF
+3140 ISIPQYSQFN
-3149 DVTSGVTVKDYDNTD
+3149 VASGVTVKDYDDAD
-3164 LTSAMTITVNGSQVR
+3164 LTSAMTITVNGRQVR
-3179 SGYTLNTNKVGPQ
+3179 SGYTLDTSKVGPQ
-3192 EVVYKVT
+3192 EVVYRVT
-3199 NKAGITSAVYRNINV
+3199 NRAGITSAVYRNINV

-3227 PLEQGSVTANSQELT
+3227 PLEQGSVKKDSEELKE
-3242 NYLLSLVT
+3242 YLLSLVT
-3250 ATDTDDSDITSK
+3250 ATDTDDGDITSK

-3272 KAGIYNATYA
+3272 KAGTYKATYA
-3282 VTNSFGQTTT
+3282 VTNSFGKTTT
-3292 LSDVKVEV
+3292 LSNVEVEV

-3309 IKVPFQIV
+3309 IKVPFQVV

-3323 NDDPFVAGTL
+3323 EADPFVAGTL

-3351 QKSNS
+3351 QKQGS
-3356 GSLQIVSPGTVTNW
+3356 GSLQIVSPGTVTSW
-3370 DELTTEDT
+3370 DDLTTEET

-3386 YNKDGNW
+3386 YNKTGDW
-3393 KSSSYSQKESP
+3393 QDSSYEEKNSP
-3404 LWLYTGMTTGTTIG
+3404 LWLYTGMTTGATIG

>member
-76 TDKVKVAGSVDTSKE
+76 TDKVKVTGSVDTSKE

-97 YSIVDSEEEP
+97 YSIADSEEEP

-114 IPNPEFNVS
+114 VPNPEFNVS

-180 EPILER
+180 EPVLER

-213 NWLKDPNK
+213 NWLKDSNK

-253 EKLDVLI
+253 EKLDVSI

-265 ANIKVFDKDNNEKLS
+265 ANIKVFDKDNKEKLF
-280 IELLGSDTGDSE
+280 IELLGSDTGNSE

-310 VTKDS
+310 VTRDS

-415 DNVVGLRYTVCD
+415 NNIIGLRYTVCD

-442 QTNDGR
+442 QINDGR

-455 QTQQEESSSTPST
+455 QTQQEQSSSSSSTLNISPKLQKPS
-468 LDIQPKGRPSKLS
+468 RLS
-481 DNWLEIVGVTY
+481 DNFFEVLGVTY
-492 QDKDKIRFQI
+492 PDNDLIRFKI
-502 RFDIDNMEMYIS
+502 KFDIDNMEMYIS
-514 NADNRLFDNKFTGEY
+514 DADNRLFDNKFTGEY
-529 FRLEQYSKDGVLKS
+529 FRLEQYSKDGILKS

-575 HKYTDTKMKIG
+575 HKYTDTRMKIG
-586 SDVLE
+586 YGVLAPNGSDNWE
-591 PNNSWRSYAGGIPE
+591 DYSEGIPTYI
-605 SVQKESRFEIT
+605 QNESRFEIT
-616 RDCLKRLVNKPPE
+616 RNCLKRLVNKPPE
-629 ITWSDKN
+629 ITWSNKN

-673 SKLGLHTITYSVTD
+673 SKLGPHTITYSVTD

-785 LNNYKYAVDDY
+785 LNNHKYAVDDY

-821 DTDFSNGLDTKD
+821 DTNFSNGLDTKD

-872 AIFVEKITDDHDN
+872 AIFVGKITDDHDN
-885 KNGEGKLK
+885 NKDGEGKLK
-893 PENVRAEYDEDK
+893 PENVRAEYDKEE

-910 KHSVKFILADTWG
+910 NHSVKFILADTWG
-923 RKYTTTTTI
+923 REYTTTTTI

-942 VNIDLMKVDKNTD
+942 VNIDLMKVDKSTD
-955 GTITSKSTI
+955 GTLTSKSTI

-998 IYGSDNEEKYKLEI
+998 IYGSNNEEKYKLEI
-1012 DTNTKINQETFKE
+1012 DINTKINQETFKE

-1199 ANMKLSVEFNEENL
+1199 ANMKLSVEFNEANL

-1243 ILGNDDKNEIEKK
+1243 ILGNDNKDEIEKK

-1299 DFSKGNYDR
+1299 DFSKGNYDK

-1316 KLIDDGIEVLYNQA
+1316 KLVDDGIEVLYNQA
-1330 PSMNLTTTAA
+1330 PSMNLTSTAA

-1360 IEVIDELEDD
+1360 IEVIDELEPG

-1384 TKGQNTSVTT
+1384 TKNQNTSVTT
-1394 VSTMPTTSPVAISTS
+1394 VSTMPTTSQVAISTS
-1409 SSVPLDINTT
+1409 SNIPLNINTT

-1428 KDSWGEKCPEIL
+1428 KDSWDEKCPEIL
-1440 VKDFNIV
+1440 VKDFDIV

-1459 PFGIDKRRLLTIGFD
+1459 PDGIDKRRLLTIGFD
-1474 SNTMN
+1474 SNTKS

-1492 FNNQVYGT
+1492 FNKYVYGAD
-1500 FYKIDLCTSQG
+1500 FYKIYLCTSQG

-1523 DYNFKTDSKGYFSQ
+1523 DYDFKTDSKGYFSQ
-1537 LEKIKFEYGDYIQM
+1537 LEEIKFEYGDYIQM

-1572 GDYATPQGG
+1572 GDYATPQRD

-1634 IDSSDGTISIPDINY
+1634 IDSSNGTISIPNINY
-1649 TGFFGSFVSNN
+1649 TGFFGSFTSNN
-1660 LAFVITICK
+1660 LAFVITI
-1669 NGIQKKFNFL
+1669 NRGGTEEKFTFK

-1684 PSNELKAFVN
+1684 PSDELKAFIKDSAK
-1694 NTTENSFEDGD
+1694 NSFKSGD
-1705 YIHFNGTNK
+1705 YIHFNGTNQ

-1769 EFKGVDEVNFYIKPK
+1769 EFKGVDEVNLYIKPGA
-1784 SSANVDYYQF
+1784 SNRDYYKF
-1794 NTTSGVT
+1794 NTTSGVS

-1810 TFSVTNVLDRNNNI
+1810 TFSATGVLNRIGTLMKD
-1824 MNKGIPA
+1824 GIPA
-1831 WGVGEYK
+1831 WSIGEYK

-1843 TDSWGRVTEYTRK
+1843 TDSWGRTTEYTRK

-1885 VITSNSTAAFKIAID
+1885 VITSDSTAAFKIAID
-1900 DRTDKYKLV
+1900 DRTDRYKLV
-1909 DRKDVPINSQL
+1909 DRKDVPINIQL

-1926 GIVIYGNNGTEKK
+1926 GIVIYGNNGNEKK
-1939 QVVLNGNDTGTSEKL
+1939 RVILNGNDTGTSEKL
-1954 DELTNTP
+1954 DELTKTV

-1986 DSQDNSTD
+1986 DNQDKST
-1994 EIESFNDGIQEPVYM
+1994 ENIESFNDGIQEPVYM

-2041 SKISDNLVD
+2041 SKISNNLVD

-2058 STTSEMTISYEGS
+2058 STTSEMTITYEGS
-2071 IDTNKVG
+2071 IDTSKVG

-2105 YSRNAIQVY
+2105 YGRNRIEVY

-2152 KIVVRDNNAKITN
+2152 KIVVRDNNADIIDSI
-2165 TLEINETDFT
+2165 EIKESEFT
-2175 SQGTIEKIKQIGYVN
+2175 SQASINKIKDMSYSN
-2190 NGFISFE
+2190 RGFISVE
-2197 SSSPSSIRIT
+2197 SASPSSIRIT
-2207 GNITASTAVTSNINT
+2207 GNITASTAVTRNINT
-2222 FKDGFDSLDQM
+2222 FEDGFDSLDQM
-2233 KNSRFML
+2233 KKSRFML

-2248 TKETPV
+2248 TYETPI

-2286 KQPENYIGIK
+2286 KQPENYLGIS
-2296 YSNKGLDKY
+2296 YSSEGLDKY
-2305 GFGKQN
+2305 KFGEQD
-2311 VTFMVNDSWGTTTVS
+2311 VIFMVNDSWGTTTVS

-2334 ARNYLEGIIIQIKDR
+2334 ARNYLEGRIIQIKDG
-2349 TDEKKNLATLRFDT
+2349 TDQKENLATLRFDT
-2363 INKKIIINKSNVSYN
+2363 INKKIITNKSNVSYN

-2434 DENGIA
+2434 NDKGIA
-2440 IYGNIPGDVTIDQED
+2440 IYGNIPGDVTTSQEI

-2475 SDNSDNEGTIREY
+2475 SDDVNVEGTIREY
-2488 SLRSVYNHAPEMT
+2488 SLKSVYNHAPEMT

-2537 VQIDTEFDPDVLGDQ
+2537 VQIDTEFDPDILGDQ
-2552 RVDYIATDTWGRQT
+2552 KVDYIATDTWGRQT

-2588 DSSNEPLFYVYLDKE
+2588 DSSTEPLFYVYLDKE
-2603 QSKLKVNSS
+2603 ESKLKVNSS
-2612 YSTTNPSNS
+2612 YSTTKAKNTT
-2621 RLNTEP
+2621 LKTEP

-2641 TTRATIKKQL
+2641 TTRATIKKEL

-2661 IRTKLNDFNN
+2661 IRNKLNDFNN

-2774 DVYISEEEKKR
+2774 DVYISKEEEKK

-2805 TQGQRKIE
+2805 TQGERKIE

-2818 TRNELIFGGY
+2818 TRNEIIFGGY
-2828 NNIGGEKRQKF
+2828 PKPIKF
-2839 KLVFDTTHKTIYI
+2839 KLAFDTSNQTVYV
-2852 TGKDAGKMNDQRW
+2852 TGKTSGVINDQRW
-2865 DDAYYNIK
+2865 DPDYYNIK

-2878 THEVKFNYDVPAE
+2878 TNEVKFDYNVPAS

-2898 FGSLE
+2898 FSSLE

-2908 HGVSYEQGDYFKF
+2908 HGVSYKQGDYFKF

-2968 QNSIQLT
+2968 QNSMPIT
-2975 TNESLIEFNVGKG
+2975 TDESLIEFNVGKG
-2988 KPLRMKVDH
+2988 KPLRMKVNH
-2997 NTGQVTFGKPTDY
+2997 NTGKVTFGKPTDF
-3010 FDYNNSAIV
+3010 FDYNVYTTV
-3019 FKLNW
+3019 FRINW
-3024 YTKDDSTMHTFS
+3024 YKADTGTTHKFDFIGHDD
-3036 FDGWDS
+3036 
-3042 GNGKG
+3042 GNGNDSRMFKD
-3047 SIALKSFAQNHP
+3047 FATVNG
-3059 FKEGDYITFET
+3059 FKPGDYITFET
-3070 PTKQFHKRIEL
+3070 PGKKFHKRIEL
-3081 SGKIIKPDNSDVLL
+3081 SGKIIKPTTPDALL

-3108 NMLRTEFHYNKEG
+3108 NMLRTEFHYNKDG
-3121 VKGFT
+3121 VPGFT
-3126 IFKKAPAIISGAED
+3126 IVKKASAVISGAED
-3140 IAIPQNSNF
+3140 ISIPQYSQFN
-3149 DVTSGVTVKDYDNTD
+3149 VASGVTVKDYDNAD
-3164 LTSAMTITVNGSQVR
+3164 LTSAMTITVNGRQVR
-3179 SGYTLNTNKVGPQ
+3179 SGEVLNTDKVGPQ
-3192 EVVYKVT
+3192 EVVYRVT
-3199 NKAGITSAVYRNINV
+3199 NRAGITSAVYRNINV
-3214 YSVPGLTTRANVA
+3214 YSVPGLTTRADVA

-3250 ATDTDDSDITSK
+3250 ATDTDDGDITSK

-3272 KAGIYNATYA
+3272 KAGTYKATYS

-3300 IRTISVDVP
+3300 VRTISVDVP

-3317 TNLLDK
+3317 TNLKDK
-3323 NDDPFVAGTL
+3323 NADPFVAGTL

-3343 KVSLDGFT
+3343 KVSLESFT
-3351 QKSNS
+3351 QIKE
-3356 GSLQIVSPGTVTNW
+3356 GIQIVTPESVKAW
-3370 DELTTEDT
+3370 DDLTTEET

-3393 KSSSYSQKESP
+3393 KSSSYSQKENP

-3418 TLERAPSLTSPSTAK
+3418 TLERADSLTSPSTAK